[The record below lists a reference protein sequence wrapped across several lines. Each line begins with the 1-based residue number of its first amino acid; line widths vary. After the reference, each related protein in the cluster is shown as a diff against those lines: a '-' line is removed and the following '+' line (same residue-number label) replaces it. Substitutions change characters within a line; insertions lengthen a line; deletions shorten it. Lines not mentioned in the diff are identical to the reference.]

1 MKSPPGKI
9 TSDLF
14 KGLSAHPFP
23 SPLPTLLSGQSVV
36 FSFNILFIY
45 FDCAGLSCRMWD
57 LLVAACGI

>member
-36 FSFNILFIY
+36 FSFNILFILT
-45 FDCAGLSCRMWD
+45 AQVLAVG
-57 LLVAACGI
+57 CGIF